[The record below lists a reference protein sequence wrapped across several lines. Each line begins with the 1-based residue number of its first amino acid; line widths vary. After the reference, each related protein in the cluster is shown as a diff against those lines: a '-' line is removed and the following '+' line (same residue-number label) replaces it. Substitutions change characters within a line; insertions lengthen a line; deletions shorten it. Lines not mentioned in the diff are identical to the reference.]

1 MARPF
6 PDRSSFP
13 SDLKPCQGPAQPTF
27 LRVPSYGFPH
37 SRFYNVVFFGG
48 EPSEPR
54 MLRESWPSL
63 QRFVVWDFP
72 CCRGMAYHQMRS
84 VSLGAVAN
92 MLELDI
98 SG

>member
-13 SDLKPCQGPAQPTF
+13 SDLKPCQGPVMGF
-27 LRVPSYGFPH
+27 LIA
-37 SRFYNVVFFGG
+37 VFTTSVFLG